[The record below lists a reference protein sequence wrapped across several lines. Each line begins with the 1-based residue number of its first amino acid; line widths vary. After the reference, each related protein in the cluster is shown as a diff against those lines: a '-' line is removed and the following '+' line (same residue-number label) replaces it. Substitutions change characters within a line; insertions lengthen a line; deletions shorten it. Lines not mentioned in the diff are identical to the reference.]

1 MPYNWIYTNSNDNI
15 YVLILIIIILGFI
28 ILDFGLWKKKTDKF
42 YDVQTNPQTTNP
54 QVTINIPQSTMYQP
68 PTYENQM
75 NPSFYISKEEEE
87 RRNAWSHLDGN
98 EESLENTTGTGS
110 GTSTGLINFQHD
122 ITQTNSTLFNNG
134 KGDVNARNYAT
145 IGDYATLDS
154 LGANLT
160 DTLGGIKSNL
170 GYTIL
175 DEQLGTFNK
184 YSHPPYNNPNTYDN
198 TLNYKT
204 GMNPSTVDGVLSG
217 SGQGFSGKF
226 IQDNKPVYLQKDFQG
241 VANIFAP
248 NIIVSNPPLTSDG
261 NPDISFEM

>member
-1 MPYNWIYTNSNDNI
+1 MADYNWIYTKSNDNI
-15 YVLILIIIILGFI
+15 YILILIIIILGFI
-28 ILDFGLWKKKTDKF
+28 ILDFGLWKKKTDRF
-42 YDVQTNPQTTNP
+42 YDVQNDQQTT
-54 QVTINIPQSTMYQP
+54 IPHSTTYQP
-68 PTYENQM
+68 PTYDNKM

-98 EESLENTTGTGS
+98 EEALANTTGTGS
-110 GTSTGLINFQHD
+110 GTSTGLMNFQND
-122 ITQTNSTLFNNG
+122 ITHPNSTLFENSKSG
-134 KGDVNARNYAT
+134 VNAVNYAT

-154 LGANLT
+154 LGDKLT

-184 YSHPPYNNPNTYDN
+184 HSNPPYNNPNTYDN
-198 TLNYKT
+198 TANYKT
-204 GMNPSTVDGVLSG
+204 GMNSSTVDGALSGNIYG

-226 IQDNKPVYLQKDFQG
+226 KQDNRPVFLQKDFQG

-248 NIIVSNPPLTSDG
+248 NIIISNPPLTSDG
-261 NPDISFEM
+261 NPDISFQM